1 MGFLTELR
9 SRGTAADYQALVD
22 RTPYA
27 RLLGLSIDS
36 IDEGGRL
43 LTRLRFDPS
52 IVGNPNLPAI
62 HGGVIGAFLEMAAI
76 FQLMSE
82 GEGDRVPKPIN
93 FTVEYLRSAGPRDAF
108 AQATITKLGRRVANV
123 SVRAWQDDSDRPV
136 AAAHGHFL
144 MPQASWAGIRARQRA
159 AGFAARPMANP
170 DPAWQR
176 NGSRRTPPIW

>member
-9 SRGTAADYQALVD
+9 SRGTPADYHELVE

-27 RLLGLSIDS
+27 RLLGLSIES
-36 IDEGGRL
+36 IDAHGRL
-43 LTRLRFDPS
+43 LTRLRFDQT

-76 FQLMSE
+76 FQLVRE
-82 GEGDRVPKPIN
+82 GEGDRLPKPIN

-108 AQATITKLGRRVANV
+108 TQATITKHGRRVANV
-123 SVRAWQDDSDRPV
+123 HVHAWQDDPERLV

-144 MPQASWAGIRARQRA
+144 MPQA
-159 AGFAARPMANP
+159 P
-170 DPAWQR
+170 
-176 NGSRRTPPIW
+176 

>member
-9 SRGTAADYQALVD
+9 SRGTPADYHELVE

-27 RLLGLSIDS
+27 RLLGLSIES
-36 IDEGGRL
+36 IDAHGRL
-43 LTRLRFDPS
+43 LTRLRFDQT

-76 FQLMSE
+76 FQLVRE
-82 GEGDRVPKPIN
+82 GEGDRLPKPIN

-108 AQATITKLGRRVANV
+108 AQATITKHGRRVANV
-123 SVRAWQDDSDRPV
+123 HVHAWQDDPERLV

-144 MPQASWAGIRARQRA
+144 MPQA
-159 AGFAARPMANP
+159 P
-170 DPAWQR
+170 
-176 NGSRRTPPIW
+176 

>member
-62 HGGVIGAFLEMAAI
+62 HGGVLGAFLEMAAI

-123 SVRAWQDDSDRPV
+123 SVRAWQDDSDRSV

-144 MPQASWAGIRARQRA
+144 MPQG
-159 AGFAARPMANP
+159 P
-170 DPAWQR
+170 
-176 NGSRRTPPIW
+176 